1 MIPAAVQQWC
11 EQNGMGRVI
20 ASQPVAGGCINNG
33 MRLTTANGSTL
44 FLKTNSQVPADT
56 FEKEAAGLRA
66 LNIPGGARIPQVY
79 LSGAHYLLLED
90 LQPAPRRR
98 DYWQQLGQQLAALH
112 NLTNP
117 QFGFPHNNYIGATLQ
132 INSWTTD
139 GYTFFA
145 EHRLGYQTALARQK
159 NRITPEDARQIER
172 IAARLP
178 ALIPEQPASLLH
190 GDLWSGNLLTD
201 ALGNPALIDPA
212 AHYGWAEADLAMTA
226 LFGGFEDEFYE
237 AYQRARPLVPGLWER
252 IPIYNLYHL
261 LNHVNL
267 FGGGYL
273 AQVKT
278 ILRRFA

>member
-1 MIPAAVQQWC
+1 MIPAAVQNWC
-11 EQNGMGRVI
+11 EKNGWGQII
-20 ASQPVAGGCINNG
+20 ATQPVAGGCINNG
-33 MRLTTANGSTL
+33 MRLTTSSGGSI
-44 FLKTNSQVPADT
+44 FLKINPNVPADF
-56 FEKEAAGLRA
+56 FEKESVGLRV
-66 LNIPGGARIPQVY
+66 LNVPGGPRVPKVY

-98 DYWQQLGQQLAALH
+98 DYWQQFGQQLAALH
-112 NLTNP
+112 NVTNP
-117 QFGFPHNNYIGATLQ
+117 QFGFQHNNYIGTTLQ

-145 EHRLGYQTALARQK
+145 EHRLGYQIALARQK

-178 ALIPEQPASLLH
+178 EFIPEQPASLLH
-190 GDLWSGNLLTD
+190 GDLWNGNLLTD
-201 ALGNPALIDPA
+201 SAGSPALIDPA
-212 AHYGWAEADLAMTA
+212 THYGWAEADLAMTA

-237 AYQRARPLVPGLWER
+237 AYQRARPLEPGLWER
-252 IPIYNLYHL
+252 VPIYNLYHL

>member
-1 MIPAAVQQWC
+1 MIPAAVQNWC
-11 EQNGMGRVI
+11 EKNGWGQIV
-20 ASQPVAGGCINNG
+20 ATQPVTGGCINNG
-33 MRLTTANGSTL
+33 MRLTTASGNSL
-44 FLKTNSQVPADT
+44 FLKTNPNVPADT

-66 LNIPGGARIPQVY
+66 LNVPGGPRVPKVY

-90 LQPAPRRR
+90 LQPAPRYR
-98 DYWQQLGQQLAALH
+98 DYWHQLGQQLAILH
-112 NLTNP
+112 SVTNP
-117 QFGFPHNNYIGATLQ
+117 QFGFQHNNYIGATLQ

-172 IAARLP
+172 IVARLP
-178 ALIPEQPASLLH
+178 ELIPEQPASLLH
-190 GDLWSGNLLTD
+190 GDLWNGNLLTD
-201 ALGNPALIDPA
+201 SNGYPALIDPA
-212 AHYGWAEADLAMTA
+212 VHYGWAEADLAMTV
-226 LFGGFEDEFYE
+226 LFGGFEDEFYD
-237 AYQRARPLVPGLWER
+237 AYQHTRPLTPGLWER

-273 AQVKT
+273 AQIRS
-278 ILRRFA
+278 ILRRYA